1 MAVNRLDHD
10 ALVSCRSLA
19 SAINASISISESSIA
34 SSVGCVVVSDG
45 VVVEEDAGL
54 GVVSL
59 SEGDVK

>member
-45 VVVEEDAGL
+45 VVEEDAGL